1 MDKQKPSGVDIE
13 PVIQLSAE
21 ELLANAIVNRLI
33 KQEVLSQ
40 TLAEETF
47 YGLSEGKLGESDW
60 RLIAEKTLIIER
72 RNGE

>member
-1 MDKQKPSGVDIE
+1 MDKQKPSGADIE
-13 PVIQLSAE
+13 SGIQLSAE
-21 ELLANAIVNRLI
+21 ELLANTIVNRLI
-33 KQEVLSQ
+33 KQKVLAE

>member
-1 MDKQKPSGVDIE
+1 MDRPIE
-13 PVIQLSAE
+13 SRIKLSAE
-21 ELLANAIVNRLI
+21 ELLANTIVNRLI
-33 KQEVLSQ
+33 KQKVLAE